1 MDGLISGVPFES
13 IDGPLIRDGGENG
26 GMPGEDMSTL
36 LGDSGFF
43 YLEDNSEYDPD
54 TSPLHHITH
63 KYNNKYSPRSASTIR
78 IIYLIAIV
86 IWFLVVYWGGFYKS
100 GIMANFI
107 LLFPVLVFGLA
118 YHHVNNHTT
127 DIIHRMLKGNIV
139 SFLFLTV
146 SLLVN
151 WFKIGDKKKVYKAMM
166 IAIIFIMISLVDYWI
181 PKKDLV
187 FLIHIKTIS
196 QTLAIVMLT
205 YALYIRY
212 SDNITEIIA
221 DKKAGT
227 STKK

>member
-1 MDGLISGVPFES
+1 MDDLTSDPFES
-13 IDGPLIRDGGENG
+13 IKNEGVVVQ
-26 GMPGEDMSTL
+26 DMSTL
-36 LGDSGFF
+36 LDDSGFF

-54 TSPLHHITH
+54 NSPLHHITH
-63 KYNNKYSPRSASTIR
+63 KYNNRYSPKAASTIR

-86 IWFLVVYWGGFYKS
+86 IWFLVIYWGGFYKT
-100 GIMANFI
+100 GIVANFI
-107 LLFPVLVFGLA
+107 LLFPVLIFALA

-166 IAIIFIMISLVDYWI
+166 ISIIFIMISLVDYWI
-181 PKKDLV
+181 PQKDLV

-212 SDNITEIIA
+212 SDNIEYMMA
-221 DKKAGT
+221 DKKEDT
-227 STKK
+227 SMNKE